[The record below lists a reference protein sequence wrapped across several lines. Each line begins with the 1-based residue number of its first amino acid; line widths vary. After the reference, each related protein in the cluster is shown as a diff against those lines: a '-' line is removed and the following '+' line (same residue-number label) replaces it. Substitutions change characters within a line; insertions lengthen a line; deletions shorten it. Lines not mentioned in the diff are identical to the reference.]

1 MKMKRNRLLAFL
13 LVCAIGVTCGAC
25 GKSGDSSTSAKDKDS
40 SSAADNS
47 SANDGDSAE
56 TNVNQANSEDVQK
69 MLEQNQKLQM
79 SDYDLSSGNSNVP
92 VNEGANQGA
101 GNSSDSEN
109 SSVIVTDDS
118 GATVTDDSGKAVTQK
133 VSGGNS
139 SDSNSTTT
147 SGGSSSKSTTGCK
160 QLYWLDT
167 SQGGDFYPDGDFV
180 DITFKIKDDAK
191 DGNYTLGFSSGGDA
205 SQFANYD
212 AEDVAVTYVDGDIA
226 VGSASQKQEGS
237 AGSGCTLIAGTAK
250 GNQGDEVTVRYSISN
265 CPGICAMILRVTYD
279 TSALEVTGYE
289 VGSGAGDIEKL
300 ES

>member
-1 MKMKRNRLLAFL
+1 
-13 LVCAIGVTCGAC
+13 
-25 GKSGDSSTSAKDKDS
+25 
-40 SSAADNS
+40 
-47 SANDGDSAE
+47 
-56 TNVNQANSEDVQK
+56 
-69 MLEQNQKLQM
+69 
-79 SDYDLSSGNSNVP
+79 
-92 VNEGANQGA
+92 
-101 GNSSDSEN
+101 
-109 SSVIVTDDS
+109 
-118 GATVTDDSGKAVTQK
+118 
-133 VSGGNS
+133 
-139 SDSNSTTT
+139 
-147 SGGSSSKSTTGCK
+147 
-160 QLYWLDT
+160 
-167 SQGGDFYPDGDFV
+167 
-180 DITFKIKDDAK
+180 
-191 DGNYTLGFSSGGDA
+191 LGFGSGGDA

>member
-47 SANDGDSAE
+47 SANDSDSAE

-69 MLEQNQKLQM
+69 MLEQNRKLQM
-79 SDYDLSSGNSNVP
+79 SDYELSSGNSNVP
-92 VNEGANQGA
+92 VNEGANQGS
-101 GNSSDSEN
+101 GNSGSEDSY
-109 SSVIVTDDS
+109 VTVTDDS
-118 GATVTDDSGKAVTQK
+118 GATVTDDNGKAVTQK
-133 VSGGNS
+133 ASGGNS
-139 SDSNSTTT
+139 SNSNSTTT
-147 SGGSSSKSTTGCK
+147 SGSNSKSTTGCK

-191 DGNYTLGFSSGGDA
+191 DGNYTLGFGSGGDA

>member
-47 SANDGDSAE
+47 SANDSDSAE

-69 MLEQNQKLQM
+69 MLEQNRKLQM
-79 SDYDLSSGNSNVP
+79 SDYELSSGNSNVP
-92 VNEGANQGA
+92 VNEGANQGS
-101 GNSSDSEN
+101 GNSDSED
-109 SSVIVTDDS
+109 SSVTVTDDS

-133 VSGGNS
+133 ASGGNS
-139 SDSNSTTT
+139 SNSNSTTT
-147 SGGSSSKSTTGCK
+147 SGSNSKSTTGCK

-191 DGNYTLGFSSGGDA
+191 DGNYTLGFGSGGDA